1 MKKYK
6 LKDLVANGS
15 RARLKVDSDLLVG
28 DVSNGYGYGDIL
40 DANAVKEMID
50 NSAAGTAD
58 VQDLKDKIDAIN
70 ELDASQQ
77 QRITELEQK
86 ALGAT
91 VQGNNLI
98 ISGTL

>member
-50 NSAAGTAD
+50 SSTAGSAD
-58 VQDLKDKIDAIN
+58 VQDLKDKISAIN

-77 QRITELEQK
+77 
-86 ALGAT
+86 
-91 VQGNNLI
+91 
-98 ISGTL
+98 

>member
-40 DANAVKEMID
+40 DANAVKEMI
-50 NSAAGTAD
+50 NTSTAGNAD

>member
-40 DANAVKEMID
+40 DANAVKEII
-50 NSAAGTAD
+50 NTSTAGNVD
-58 VQDLKDKIDAIN
+58 VQDLKDKIDAID
-70 ELDASQQ
+70 ELNNSQE

-86 ALGAT
+86 TLCAT
-91 VQGNNLI
+91 V
-98 ISGTL
+98 

>member
-40 DANAVKEMID
+40 DANAVKEII
-50 NSAAGTAD
+50 NTSTAGNAD
-58 VQDLKDKIDAIN
+58 VQDLKDKIDAID
-70 ELDASQQ
+70 ELNNSQE

-86 ALGAT
+86 TLGAT
-91 VQGNNLI
+91 V
-98 ISGTL
+98 

>member
-58 VQDLKDKIDAIN
+58 VQDLKDQIDAIN

-91 VQGNNLI
+91 V
-98 ISGTL
+98 

>member
-40 DANAVKEMID
+40 DANAVKEMI
-50 NSAAGTAD
+50 NTSTAGNAD

-70 ELDASQQ
+70 ELDNSQE
-77 QRITELEQK
+77 QRIAELEQK

-91 VQGNNLI
+91 V
-98 ISGTL
+98 

>member
-40 DANAVKEMID
+40 DANAVKEIID
-50 NSAAGTAD
+50 NSAAGNAD

-70 ELDASQQ
+70 ELDNSQE

-91 VQGNNLI
+91 VQGTNLI